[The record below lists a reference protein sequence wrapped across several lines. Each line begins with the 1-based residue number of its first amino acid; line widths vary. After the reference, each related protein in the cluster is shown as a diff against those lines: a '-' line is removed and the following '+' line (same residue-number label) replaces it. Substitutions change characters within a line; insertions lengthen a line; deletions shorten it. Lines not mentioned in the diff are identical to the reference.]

1 MNKEYWQARIA
12 DAKRRQGKWLGRYR
26 RAVTAGDADQI
37 NLTLECVRRW
47 AAYTHYYTIRLKEV
61 AAN

>member
-1 MNKEYWQARIA
+1 MDKAYWQVKIA
-12 DAKRRQGKWLGRYR
+12 DARRRQGKWLGRYR
-26 RAVTAGDADQI
+26 HAVKAGDTYSTSLA
-37 NLTLECVRRW
+37 LECVRRW